1 MKILELIDVHTY
13 YGDSHILN
21 GVSLQVEEGSVVALL
36 GRNGMGKTTTIS
48 SIMGFNPPRDG
59 LIRFKGE
66 KISGLPPHRISQAG
80 VALVP
85 QGRHIF
91 PSLTVAEHL
100 MIAEHHAKKRDGW
113 SIEKA
118 YSAFPVLRRRA
129 NSWANLMSGG
139 EQQLL
144 SIARAL
150 VTNPDL
156 LLVDEPSEGLAPLIV
171 QQIADIISELRNE
184 GTSVLLVEQNLPM
197 ALKISDYVYILS
209 KGEIVYQSTPTELD
223 KNKEVQDKFLGV
235 EPVQTSE

>member
-1 MKILELIDVHTY
+1 MKILELEDVHTY

-21 GVSLQVEEGSVVALL
+21 GVSLEVEEGSIVALL

-80 VALVP
+80 VALAP

-100 MIAEHHAKKRDGW
+100 MIAERHAKKKVGW
-113 SIEKA
+113 SLERA

-150 VTNPDL
+150 VTNPD
-156 LLVDEPSEGLAPLIV
+156 
-171 QQIADIISELRNE
+171 RK
-184 GTSVLLVEQNLPM
+184 SVV
-197 ALKISDYVYILS
+197 
-209 KGEIVYQSTPTELD
+209 
-223 KNKEVQDKFLGV
+223 
-235 EPVQTSE
+235 

>member
-1 MKILELIDVHTY
+1 MKILELSGVHTY

-21 GVSLQVEEGSVVALL
+21 GISLQVEEGSIVSLL

-80 VALVP
+80 VALAP

-100 MIAEHHAKKRDGW
+100 MIAERHAKKKDGW
-113 SIEKA
+113 TLERA
-118 YSAFPVLRRRA
+118 YSTFPVLRRRA

-171 QQIADIISELRNE
+171 QQIAGIISDLRNE

-197 ALKISDYVYILS
+197 ALKISDYVYILGR
-209 KGEIVYQSTPTELD
+209 GEIVYQSTPAELD
-223 KNKEVQDKFLGV
+223 NNKEVQDKFLGV
-235 EPVQTSE
+235 EPVQANE